1 MDELIE
7 KFIASKSSMC
17 ETSKTIYRYYL
28 KKAFTTIGKGVN
40 DITTD
45 DLRHY
50 IFEMGKSYDIIHRE
64 RCVLGGFFS
73 YLYKN
78 GVVRINPVD
87 GLKVPKSKKLEKKE
101 KPEPVDPW
109 YVHNPN
115 CEKCRYRND
124 RRTWKSFGA
133 CNYFFITG
141 ELRSVKY
148 KVADC
153 PGFPG
158 KRLNAKKTK
167 KMYCCEG

>member
-1 MDELIE
+1 MYDELIE
-7 KFIASKSSMC
+7 KFIESKSSMC
-17 ETSKTIYRYYL
+17 KTSKTIYRYYL
-28 KKAFTTIGKGVN
+28 KKALSAIGKDVN

-50 IFEMGKSYDIIHRE
+50 IFEMGKSDDVIHRE

-78 GVVRINPVD
+78 GVVRKNPVD
-87 GLKVPKSKKLEKKE
+87 GLKVPKSKKPEKKE
-101 KPEPVDPW
+101 KPEPAGPCLAN
-109 YVHNPN
+109 NPN
-115 CEKCRYRND
+115 CKKCMYRND
-124 RRTWKSFGA
+124 VRTWKSFGA

-158 KRLNAKKTK
+158 KRLIPRKTK
-167 KMYCCEG
+167 SLLL

>member
-1 MDELIE
+1 MCDELIE

-17 ETSKTIYRYYL
+17 KTSKTIYRYYL
-28 KKAFTTIGKGVN
+28 KKALSAIGKDVN

-50 IFEMGKSYDIIHRE
+50 IFEMGKSDDVIHRE

-78 GVVRINPVD
+78 GIVRINPVN
-87 GLKVPKSKKLEKKE
+87 GLRVPKSKKPEKKKE
-101 KPEPVDPW
+101 EPRGPW
-109 YVHNPN
+109 YAHNPN
-115 CEKCRYRND
+115 CEKCKYRND
-124 RRTWKSFGA
+124 RMTWPSWGA
-133 CNYFFITG
+133 CNYFFVTG

-158 KRLNAKKTK
+158 KRLIPRKTK
-167 KMYCCEG
+167 SLLL

>member
-45 DLRHY
+45 DLRSY
-50 IFEMGKSYDIIHRE
+50 IFEMGKSDDVIHRE

-78 GVVRINPVD
+78 GIVRINPVN
-87 GLKVPKSKKLEKKE
+87 GLRMPKSKKPEKKE
-101 KPEPVDPW
+101 KPEPAGPCLAN
-109 YVHNPN
+109 NPN
-115 CEKCRYRND
+115 CKKCMYRND
-124 RRTWKSFGA
+124 VRTWPSCGA

-158 KRLNAKKTK
+158 KRLNAKKIK
-167 KMYCCEG
+167 SVLL

>member
-1 MDELIE
+1 MYDELIE
-7 KFIASKSSMC
+7 KFIESKSSMC
-17 ETSKTIYRYYL
+17 KTSKTIYRYYL
-28 KKAFTTIGKGVN
+28 KKALSAIGKDVN

-50 IFEMGKSYDIIHRE
+50 IFEMGKSDDVIHRE

-78 GVVRINPVD
+78 GVVRKNPVD
-87 GLKVPKSKKLEKKE
+87 GLKVPKSKKPEKKE
-101 KPEPVDPW
+101 KPEPAGPCLAN
-109 YVHNPN
+109 NPN
-115 CEKCRYRND
+115 CKKCMYRND
-124 RRTWKSFGA
+124 VRTWPSWGA

-158 KRLNAKKTK
+158 KRLIPRKTK
-167 KMYCCEG
+167 SLLL

>member
-1 MDELIE
+1 MNDELIE

-50 IFEMGKSYDIIHRE
+50 IFEMGKSDDVIHRE

-78 GVVRINPVD
+78 GIVRINPVN
-87 GLKVPKSKKLEKKE
+87 GLRMPKSKKPKKKE
-101 KPEPVDPW
+101 KPEPAGPCLAN
-109 YVHNPN
+109 NPN
-115 CEKCRYRND
+115 CKKCMYRND
-124 RRTWKSFGA
+124 VRTWPSWGA
-133 CNYFFITG
+133 CNYFFIPG
-141 ELRSVKY
+141 DLRSVKY
-148 KVADC
+148 KAADC
-153 PGFPG
+153 QGFPR
-158 KRLNAKKTK
+158 KRLIPRKTK
-167 KMYCCEG
+167 SLLL

>member
-1 MDELIE
+1 MNDELIE
-7 KFIASKSSMC
+7 KFIESKSSMC
-17 ETSKTIYRYYL
+17 ETSKMIYRYYL
-28 KKAFTTIGKGVN
+28 KKAFSVIGKAAN

-50 IFEMGKSYDIIHRE
+50 IFEMGKSDDVIHRE

-78 GVVRINPVD
+78 GIVRINPVN
-87 GLKVPKSKKLEKKE
+87 GLRMPKSKKPEKK
-101 KPEPVDPW
+101 KKQEPAGPW

-115 CEKCRYRND
+115 CEKCKYRND
-124 RRTWKSFGA
+124 RMTWPSQGA
-133 CNYFFITG
+133 CNYFFVTG

-158 KRLNAKKTK
+158 ERLIPKKTK
-167 KMYCCEG
+167 SILL

>member
-1 MDELIE
+1 MYDELIE
-7 KFIASKSSMC
+7 KFIESKSSMC
-17 ETSKTIYRYYL
+17 KTSKTIYRYYL
-28 KKAFTTIGKGVN
+28 KKALSAIGKDVN

-50 IFEMGKSYDIIHRE
+50 IFEMGKSDDVIHRE

-78 GVVRINPVD
+78 GVVRKNPVD
-87 GLKVPKSKKLEKKE
+87 GLKVPKSKKPEKKE
-101 KPEPVDPW
+101 KPEPARPCLAN
-109 YVHNPN
+109 NPH
-115 CEKCRYRND
+115 CKKCMYRND
-124 RRTWKSFGA
+124 VRTWKSFGA

-158 KRLNAKKTK
+158 KRLIPRKTK
-167 KMYCCEG
+167 SLLL

>member
-1 MDELIE
+1 MNDELIE

-50 IFEMGKSYDIIHRE
+50 IFEMGKSYDVIHRE
-64 RCVLGGFFS
+64 KCVLGGFFS

-78 GVVRINPVD
+78 GVVRINPVS
-87 GLKVPKSKKLEKKE
+87 GLKMPKSKKPEKKE
-101 KPEPVDPW
+101 KPESAGLCLAN
-109 YVHNPN
+109 NPN
-115 CEKCRYRND
+115 CKKCMYRND
-124 RRTWKSFGA
+124 VRTWPSWGA

-148 KVADC
+148 KAADC

-158 KRLNAKKTK
+158 ERLIPRKTK
-167 KMYCCEG
+167 RFLL